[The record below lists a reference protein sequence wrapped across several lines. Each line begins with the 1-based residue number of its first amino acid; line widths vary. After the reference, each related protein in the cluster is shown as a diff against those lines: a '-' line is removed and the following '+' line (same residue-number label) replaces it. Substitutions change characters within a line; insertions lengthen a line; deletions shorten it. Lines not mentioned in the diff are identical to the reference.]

1 MYLKFVGSRKPGI
14 SIVFSFTTLVYISEY
29 KAQSNCNV
37 ETLGLDNNSTHSTDL
52 CIHLYKPKTVASE
65 NVIDIYLS
73 ITEVEPWSVRDL
85 VSYITASIL
94 RFHFGKL
101 TFLFR
106 IGRGLT
112 CPANLRLYFAQSV
125 VYLKVIF
132 SCYF

>member
-14 SIVFSFTTLVYISEY
+14 SIMFSFTTLVYISEY

-37 ETLGLDNNSTHSTDL
+37 ETLGLDNNSTGL

-65 NVIDIYLS
+65 NMIDIYLS
-73 ITEVEPWSVRDL
+73 ITEVEPWSICDL

-106 IGRGLT
+106 IGRSLT
-112 CPANLRLYFAQSV
+112 AELT
-125 VYLKVIF
+125 
-132 SCYF
+132 